1 MYLAIKE
8 IKHEKL
14 RYGMIIAMI
23 ALISWLIFILTG
35 LAQGLGNQ
43 NTAAIDSWN
52 FKSIALNKDADVNLR
67 QSIFD
72 HIRTNQRPAF
82 NQKRNAAWTGIRRS
96 QAQKDE
102 KYECQLHRT

>member
-67 QSIFD
+67 QSLITSEQISAL
-72 HIRTNQRPAF
+72 HLT
-82 NQKRNAAWTGIRRS
+82 KRNAAWTGIRRS

>member
-67 QSIFD
+67 QSLITSEQISAL
-72 HIRTNQRPAF
+72 HLT
-82 NQKRNAAWTGIRRS
+82 KRNAAWTGIRRS

-102 KYECQLHRT
+102 KYECQLHRP

>member
-8 IKHEKL
+8 IKREKL

-67 QSIFD
+67 QSLI
-72 HIRTNQRPAF
+72 TSEF
-82 NQKRNAAWTGIRRS
+82 NQKRNSAWSGIRRS

-102 KYECQLHRT
+102 KYECQFHRT

>member
-8 IKHEKL
+8 IKREKL

-67 QSIFD
+67 QSLITSEQISAL
-72 HIRTNQRPAF
+72 HLT
-82 NQKRNAAWTGIRRS
+82 KKETLLG
-96 QAQKDE
+96 QASVMPV
-102 KYECQLHRT
+102 

>member
-35 LAQGLGNQ
+35 LAQGLGNPPQ
-43 NTAAIDSWN
+43 QSTAGISN
-52 FKSIALNKDADVNLR
+52 
-67 QSIFD
+67 QS
-72 HIRTNQRPAF
+72 H
-82 NQKRNAAWTGIRRS
+82 
-96 QAQKDE
+96 
-102 KYECQLHRT
+102 

>member
-67 QSIFD
+67 QSLITSD
-72 HIRTNQRPAF
+72 GG
-82 NQKRNAAWTGIRRS
+82 KRWLPVFPLPCYPDAVPIWICGKMT
-96 QAQKDE
+96 
-102 KYECQLHRT
+102 